1 MGNGV
6 GCQFWYLQTDDLNT
20 FEGELSQ
27 EIERISDLSKT
38 RAKFSSCFSR
48 PLFIFYHIP
57 EGYSTELTIW
67 WEFERDVYGERYWL
81 IIFVFVNGR

>member
-1 MGNGV
+1 
-6 GCQFWYLQTDDLNT
+6 LNT

-48 PLFIFYHIP
+48 PLFIFYHIQKDFSWP
-57 EGYSTELTIW
+57 IYPQNQI
-67 WEFERDVYGERYWL
+67 FHVYYNLFWQ
-81 IIFVFVNGR
+81 